1 MKTLH
6 LISQAHIDP
15 VWLWPWTDGAAEVL
29 TTVQSAV
36 DRAAEFPEFKF
47 TRASAATYRWLKEM
61 DPRLYSEVCRLIR
74 EGRWEVVGGWV
85 EQPDCNLPSTES
97 FVRQSLYG
105 KSWLR
110 AETGASATVGYN
122 VDSFGHAGGFPQLLR
137 RAGFSHYVFMRPDP
151 MEAPEVPD
159 LFWWESSDGSRVL
172 TQRIP
177 RQYSQSPKTTA
188 DELEKNLRDHWQAY
202 FSPGFDDGI
211 FFLGI
216 GNHGG
221 GPTREHL
228 ERIVALQNDPALPR
242 LKLSTLAE
250 YFAAVEKSPAS
261 EAITTWRGDLQ
272 YHARGCYAATGEVKQ
287 LNRRAEKS
295 LFAAESAQVAATLA
309 GQGDLSAPILGEAW
323 WRVLFN
329 QFHDILAGS
338 CVLSTFRPVRDA
350 FGAAC
355 AEADELAV
363 KAAFRMARKVDTR
376 GEPGGV
382 LFAWNPLPWPRR
394 LLLQTD
400 AFSDPHGRAP
410 ITHLQTRTGHKL
422 PIQWMTPEAHFGPWH
437 MPWQKLTTVVDLP
450 AHGYAVFRMAT
461 GDAPEPQPAPAAPFL
476 VSKDALGLES
486 WKSADGVE
494 LLAAPLGL
502 LVIEDQSDTWAHGVD
517 GFPHEL
523 GRPRLVESRVVE
535 SGPLRTVHR
544 QKGVWG
550 NSEIWL
556 DIVHNPSVGTVELL
570 LRLNWQEKR
579 QLLKL
584 DIPSS
589 LSEPRVVCRSAGGV
603 SERPFA
609 GDEQPCHDWVA
620 LAGKAGGTERS
631 VAILNEGSYSFSCVE
646 ANLRMIVV
654 RSTPYA
660 EYAPVIHATGHSGD
674 FTTLSHERSPDDA
687 VAPHTDHG
695 WQERRFALVER
706 SGPDALG
713 RLDREAE
720 EFQVRPVVMIDSA
733 HPGNLPWEQSH
744 LRVEPGTVAVLAV
757 KPAEN
762 GKGIIVRLQEMS
774 GHATKAALTIGGET
788 PLKPVALKPWEIKT
802 LRLRLTRKG
811 WTLTGTDFLEVE
823 KR

>member
-15 VWLWPWTDGAAEVL
+15 VWLWPWADGAAEVL

-36 DRAAEFPEFKF
+36 YRAAEFPEFKF

-61 DPRLYSEVCRLIR
+61 DPRLYAEVCRLIR

-105 KSWLR
+105 KSWLQ
-110 AETGASATVGYN
+110 AETGASITVGYN

-137 RAGFSHYVFMRPDP
+137 RAGFTHYVFMRPDP

-172 TQRIP
+172 TQRVP

-188 DELEKNLRDHWQAY
+188 DELEKNLCDYWQAH
-202 FSPGFDDGI
+202 FSPGFDEGI

-228 ERIVALQNDPALPR
+228 TRIMALRDDPALPR
-242 LKLSTLAE
+242 LRLSTLAD
-250 YFAAVEKSPAS
+250 YFAAVEKSPAI
-261 EAITTWRGDLQ
+261 EAIPTWRGDLQ

-287 LNRRAEKS
+287 INRRAEKS
-295 LFAAESAQVAATLA
+295 LFTAESAQVAASLTGQSDLA
-309 GQGDLSAPILGEAW
+309 SPVLGEAW

-338 CVLSTFRPVRDA
+338 CIFSTLRPVRDA
-350 FGAAC
+350 YGAAC
-355 AEADELAV
+355 AEANELTV
-363 KAAFRMARKVDTR
+363 KAAFRIARKVDTT
-376 GEPGGV
+376 GEPGAV

-410 ITHLQTRTGHKL
+410 ITHLQTRAGAKL
-422 PIQWMTPEAHFGPWH
+422 PIQWMTPEAHFGPWL
-437 MPWQKLTTVVDLP
+437 MPWQKLTAVVELP
-450 AHGYAVFRMAT
+450 AHGYSVFRLAS
-461 GDAPEPQPAPAAPFL
+461 GDAPDPQPAPEPPFR
-476 VSKDALGLES
+476 VCNDALGLES
-486 WKSADGVE
+486 WESADGVE

-502 LVIEDQSDTWAHGVD
+502 VVLEDQSDTWAHGVD
-517 GFPHEL
+517 GFVREL

-535 SGPLRTVHR
+535 SGPLRTVYR

-550 NSEIWL
+550 SSEIWL
-556 DIVHNPSVGTVELL
+556 DIVHNPACGTVELL
-570 LRLNWQEKR
+570 IRLNWQEKR

-584 DIPSS
+584 DIPLS
-589 LSEPRVVCRSAGGV
+589 LGQSRVVCRSAGGV
-603 SERPFA
+603 SARPFA

-620 LAGKAGGTERS
+620 LTGLAGGSART
-631 VAILNEGSYSFSCVE
+631 VALLNGGSYSFSCLD

-660 EYAPVIHATGHSGD
+660 EYAPVIHTIGESGD
-674 FTTLSHERSPDDA
+674 FTTLSNERPLDEA
-687 VAPHTDHG
+687 IAPHTDQG
-695 WQERRFALVER
+695 WQERRFGLVER
-706 SGPDALG
+706 SGSDALG

-720 EFQVRPVVMIDSA
+720 EFQLQPIVMIDSA
-733 HPGNLPWEQSH
+733 HPGDLPWEQSL
-744 LRVEPGTVAVLAV
+744 LRVEPATVAVLAV

-762 GKGIIVRLQEMS
+762 GKGFIVRMQEMS
-774 GHATKAALTIGGET
+774 GCTAKAALSICGET

-802 LRLRLTRKG
+802 LRLCLTKKG
-811 WTLTGTDFLEVE
+811 WLVTSTDFLESE
-823 KR
+823 ER